1 LETHQPAATLITFDA
16 RSRKCTA
23 RRRRD
28 HTPLQALALMND
40 PTYVEAARALDANA

>member
-1 LETHQPAATLITFDA
+1 LETHQPPPTLITFDA
-16 RSRKCTA
+16 PIAKSARR

-40 PTYVEAARALDANA
+40 PTYVEQRARWRNA